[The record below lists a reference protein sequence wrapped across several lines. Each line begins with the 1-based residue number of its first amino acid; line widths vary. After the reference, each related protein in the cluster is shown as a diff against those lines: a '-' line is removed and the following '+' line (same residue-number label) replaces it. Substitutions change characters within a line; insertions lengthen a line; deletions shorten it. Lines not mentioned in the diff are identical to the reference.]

1 MVTTP
6 GPAGPAFKESGLTL
20 ITETSSGHPLVTRIQ
35 RLRGRV
41 RLVLGLFGAAI
52 VTAAAVGGI
61 FALILL
67 DYLFHFRLGLRVVLL
82 LAGICG
88 LAWLAWR
95 VLIAPLMTRLTDQFL
110 ASRVENLHPRLSDDL
125 MSAVHFIHTGTYRT
139 NVLASRHVDAAA
151 QKTAAIKFE
160 EAIDFRRSVKAA
172 FIALLVV
179 ALVALVAGING
190 NLARIGIAR
199 WFAGSTQRWP
209 RITTVEFAW
218 NTPDGQ
224 PPAVAPIGEQLLVRA
239 KVVRGGYPSQY
250 VTLTTWSD
258 TKHATDE
265 LMTFQRG
272 MSSSREFVYER
283 TMEPDGQ
290 SSFSMKLS
298 AGDDREQEPIT
309 IRLAPRPVI
318 SEMTASIVPPPYVH
332 DVKNPSA
339 PAPAVV
345 DDLLNQAGR
354 AVEGATITL
363 RVKASK
369 PFATDAAGAP
379 EIRFLDQNKDEDLA
393 VNTQRKLIDPITAE
407 LTFPATKTLEARLS
421 MRDADGFENRVGG
434 SLTIEVVPDNL
445 PSVVITEPRSTTE
458 RVATG
463 TVEMTIQATDDL
475 GLDRLKLLAEKFDS
489 KPGDPPLLET
499 PLPWS
504 ERTAD
509 AASGNTT
516 GRAQYTWNLAPL
528 NLSPGMRLTFYAMVQ
543 DNYEVK
549 GKRHPWVKSPAL
561 SLQIRSDAEIAD
573 ARRRE
578 LNEIKERIKSLR
590 GQQDETRRQTD
601 AIQKA
606 AAAGMTTPQQKATL
620 AQLAQQQSEE
630 AASANAIQQRTEQV
644 AKDLQ
649 QNNMGEGD
657 LGKLAQSVSAGM
669 KDVGQN
675 NMPDA
680 AGKLNQARDAAG
692 NQQQQNDKA
701 KQEAQQTA
709 DAAAKARDQQSQAIA
724 KLDNLINQLG
734 AAGDFEAI
742 RGELQQLK
750 EKQDALGK
758 QTRDLSMQTVGQKPE
773 EMQQDTRDKLNTL
786 SDQQKN
792 LSNQSNDLID
802 RMQKAAAQ
810 LKESDPAS
818 SDTLQRSSQTG
829 QDDQVSSAQGSAS
842 QSISKN
848 QMSDAG
854 NDQGQA
860 QRGLQQMLDEMNKNE
875 NRQLEQLSRDLQDL
889 IDQVKQ
895 LRENEA
901 AIQTDTTAAASTDLP
916 KLGDHQG
923 QLQMNTIVV
932 QKRAEST
939 KGAGPAA
946 VDIHAAGDSMAS
958 AAGALV
964 AQRKP
969 DAGKPESD
977 AIASLDSAIKKL
989 QAEKDKVDS
998 QIKDKQL
1005 AEFVQQYEEI
1015 KTQQVAVK
1023 GSSDAI
1029 DTRKQAAPDKQVTR
1043 LDGIELLKLAAKQSG
1058 LAGEIDSLSKDDRL
1072 KEFAVVI
1079 WMNKLIADSM
1089 HTSQDGLK
1097 QQTTGKEIADAQ
1109 QNALD
1114 RIQDIIDALKE
1125 EQKRQSDFQND
1136 SGGGGGGG
1144 GGGKQPLVPPL
1155 AQLKLLKSMQMLVNA
1170 KTVDIDRNIAN
1181 ASDDPTK
1188 AHLQDQSKKLGQQ
1201 QGEIKD
1207 IANKI
1212 IEQMQQH

>member
-1 MVTTP
+1 M
-6 GPAGPAFKESGLTL
+6 
-20 ITETSSGHPLVTRIQ
+20 TETSTEHPLVTRIQ

-52 VTAAAVGGI
+52 VIIATAGGI
-61 FALILL
+61 FSLILL
-67 DYLFHFRLGLRVVLL
+67 DYLFHFPLALRVVLL
-82 LAGICG
+82 PAAICG

-110 ASRVENLHPRLSDDL
+110 ASRVENVHPGLSDDL
-125 MSAVHFIHTGTYRT
+125 MSAVYFIHAGTHRT

-151 QKTAAIKFE
+151 EKTARIQFE
-160 EAIDFRRSVKAA
+160 EAIDFRRSAKAVLVT
-172 FIALLVV
+172 ILVV
-179 ALVALVAGING
+179 GLVALVAVVNG
-190 NLARIGIAR
+190 NLARIGLAR

-209 RITTVEFAW
+209 RMTTVEFAW

-224 PPAVAPIGEQLLVRA
+224 PPAVAPIGEQLLLRA
-239 KVVRGGYPSQY
+239 KVVRGGYPNQY

-258 TKHATDE
+258 TKRATDE

-272 MSSSREFVYER
+272 MSSGHEFVYER

-290 SSFSMKLS
+290 RSFSMKIS
-298 AGDDREQEPIT
+298 AGDDREQEPVS

-318 SEMTASIVPPPYVH
+318 SELTASIVPPPYVH

-363 RVKASK
+363 HVRASK
-369 PFATDAAGAP
+369 PFATDASGAP
-379 EIRFLDQNKDEDLA
+379 EIRFLDQNKDEDLG
-393 VNTQRKLIDPITAE
+393 VNAQRKLLEPTVAE
-407 LTFPATKTLEARLS
+407 LTFPASKTLQARLS

-445 PSVVITEPRSTTE
+445 PSVVITEPRSTIE
-458 RVATG
+458 RVAAG
-463 TVEMTIQATDDL
+463 TVEMSIQATDDL
-475 GLDRLKLLAEKFDS
+475 GLDGLKLIAEKFDS
-489 KPGDPPLLET
+489 KPGDPPVVDV

-516 GRAQYTWNLAPL
+516 GRAQYSWALAPL
-528 NLSPGMRLTFYAMVQ
+528 NLAPGTRLTFYAMVQ
-543 DNYEVK
+543 DNYLVN
-549 GKRHPWVKSPAL
+549 GQRHPWVKSPAL

-606 AAAGMTTPQQKATL
+606 ATNSGMTTPQQKATL
-620 AQLAQQQSEE
+620 SQLAQQQSEE
-630 AASANAIQQRTEQV
+630 AAAANAIQQRTEQISQ
-644 AKDLQ
+644 DLQ
-649 QNNMGEGD
+649 QNNMGQNE
-657 LGKLAQSVSAGM
+657 LGKLAESVSAGM

-680 AGKLNQARDAAG
+680 AAKLNQARDAAG

-709 DAAAKARDQQSQAIA
+709 DASAKARDQQAQAIT

-750 EKQDALGK
+750 EKQDAAAK
-758 QTRDLSMQTVGQKPE
+758 QTRNLSMQTVGQKPE
-773 EMQQDTRDKLNTL
+773 ELPQELRDKLNSL
-786 SDQQKN
+786 SDQQRS
-792 LSNQSNDLID
+792 LSNQSNDLIN

-818 SDTLQRSSQTG
+818 SETLQRSSQAG
-829 QDDQVSSAQGSAS
+829 QDGQVSSAQGGAAE
-842 QSISKN
+842 SISKN
-848 QMSDAG
+848 EMNDAG
-854 NDQGQA
+854 NGQA
-860 QRGLQQMLDEMNKNE
+860 QAHRGLQQMLDEMNKNE
-875 NRQLEQLSRDLQDL
+875 NRQLEQLSRDLQEL

-901 AIQTDTTAAASTDLP
+901 GIQKETTAAADTELP

-939 KGAGPAA
+939 KGADQAA
-946 VDIHAAGDSMAS
+946 VDIHAAADSMAS

-964 AQRKP
+964 ARRKP
-969 DAGKPESD
+969 DAAPPEAK
-977 AIASLDSAIKKL
+977 AIASLDEAIKKL
-989 QAEKDKVDS
+989 QAQKDKVDS
-998 QIKDKQL
+998 QIQEKQL
-1005 AEFVQQYEEI
+1005 AEFVQQYEEV
-1015 KTQQVAVK
+1015 KTQQVAIK
-1023 GSSDAI
+1023 TSSDAI
-1029 DTRKQAAPDKQVTR
+1029 DTRKQAAPDKQVSR
-1043 LDGIELLKLAAKQSG
+1043 LDTVELLKLAGRQSG
-1058 LAGEIDSLSKDDRL
+1058 LAGTIDSLSKDDRM
-1072 KEFAVVI
+1072 KEFAVIV

-1097 QQTTGKEIADAQ
+1097 QQTTSKEIADAQ
-1109 QNALD
+1109 QNAID

-1136 SGGGGGGG
+1136 GGGGGGG

-1170 KTVDIDRNIAN
+1170 KTVDIDRSISN
-1181 ASDDPTK
+1181 ASDEPAK
-1188 AHLQDQSKKLGQQ
+1188 AQLQDQSKKLGHQ